1 MDDEAEWIQRARAGD
16 REAFARLVEVHR
28 EVAYRTAFWIL
39 RDADDAMDVTQEA
52 FLRAYRSLNRFA
64 ERSSFR
70 TWLRRIATN
79 AALDRRQR
87 RLREPEL
94 PEDLEPAA
102 RGPSASERLAQA
114 ETRALVREAI
124 DALPPASRAAVVL
137 RDVHGLSYAEIAET
151 LKIPKGTVM
160 SRIHKGR
167 QILRRRLADVLG
179 PRAEVLQQ
187 ARQTEVGT

>member
-1 MDDEAEWIQRARAGD
+1 VDDEAEWIQRARAGD
-16 REAFARLVEVHR
+16 REAFARLVEAHR

-102 RGPSASERLAQA
+102 RGPSASEP
-114 ETRALVREAI
+114 RALVREAI